1 MFKLPLLFLAMFIC
15 TASVAQAEDL
25 NAPDAGLKGTVGQ
38 FLDNIK
44 QHSAEYRNN
53 KSAYYQMVDQVVA
66 PRLDASGIAWFALGK
81 FARAAT
87 PEQRQQFADRLTR
100 NLVHS
105 YGDFMLGNN
114 GSMDVSW
121 KAVHMEAGAD
131 RAMVH
136 SMLTSETGTQYEVGF
151 SMHRV
156 DGDWKIYDLD
166 IDGVSLELNYR
177 TQLNS
182 EIARTSLDAVI
193 ARMTQQG
200 VQYSSASSR

>member
-1 MFKLPLLFLAMFIC
+1 MFKFALLFLAMFIC
-15 TASVAQAEDL
+15 TTAAAPAEDL
-25 NAPDAGLKGTVGQ
+25 TAPDAALKGTVGQ

-44 QHSAEYRNN
+44 QHSAEYRKD

-66 PRLDASGIAWFALGK
+66 PRLDSSGIAWFALGK

-121 KAVHMEAGAD
+121 KAVRMEAGAD
-131 RAMVH
+131 RAVVH
-136 SMLTSETGTQYEVGF
+136 SVLTGEAGGQYDVGF
-151 SMHRV
+151 SMHLV
-156 DGDWKIYDLD
+156 NGDWKIYDLD

-182 EIARTSLDAVI
+182 EIARTSLDTVI
-193 ARMTQQG
+193 ARMSQ
-200 VQYSSASSR
+200 